1 MKRVFV
7 LVIFILFMFP
17 LFSSEVDARFIE
29 TDSPIYAEM
38 DALYALSTLASP
50 NTNRPW
56 TESQARL
63 YLSKIDPNSL
73 NEEGK
78 RLYESVEEEINK
90 GLRWEYEDGF
100 SLSGGITFSNE
111 FYAHTNSDFDTEE
124 EWVRSW
130 TDRKPL
136 IRLWGEVSTGEMFYT
151 SADILYRY
159 GRAAMDDHYGLLKDI
174 MTSDGYIA
182 SYVITDPE
190 NTPYVVSSKYFSDKL
205 SSNFFTNTQNFS
217 FIWPRRA
224 IFSVGGD
231 RWNVSFSR
239 DRMKLG
245 KSHIGSLLVDDH
257 SDYTDSFRATFF
269 NKYFTYDWVLMPLNT
284 LTSDS
289 EDPTTEARLYMI
301 HTLDFRIFD
310 RVSLKVSENVMW
322 KYNVFD
328 IGYLNPSFFFHN
340 LNNRSMFNALAY
352 IEVNAAVTKGLSIY
366 AQYAMDQAR
375 APHEGD
381 GQSDAWGFSLGG
393 EYTFTATKGIFTLYS
408 EYLLTSPLL
417 YRRDEMDFIKVSRYY
432 HQGSD
437 NDTYGHIPFFEY
449 IGYRY
454 GGDTNT
460 VKTGVTYTLP
470 SWGNAEFY
478 VQLMEHGAMSIYSSH
493 NKYGK
498 NEDEANIKESTPTGD
513 NVLRAVTVSLKGD
526 FDISNILSWPGISL
540 YGEADWIGTAS
551 FNKEN
556 KTYSDY
562 KTDFQLSLG
571 VSVAI

>member
-159 GRAAMDDHYGLLKDI
+159 GRAAMDDHYGLLKDV
-174 MTSDGYIA
+174 MTSNGYIA

-190 NTPYVVSSKYFSDKL
+190 NTPYVISSKYFSDKL

-245 KSHIGSLLVDDH
+245 RSHIGSLLVDGH

-269 NKYFTYDWVLMPLNT
+269 NKYFTYDWVLLPLNT

-322 KYNVFD
+322 KYSVFD

-352 IEVNAAVTKGLSIY
+352 IEVNAAITKGLSIY

-393 EYTFTATKGIFTLYS
+393 EYTFTAAKGIFTLYS

-417 YRRDEMDFIKVSRYY
+417 YRRDGVDFIKVSRYY

-498 NEDEANIKESTPTGD
+498 NEDEANIKESTPTGED
-513 NVLRAVTVSLKGD
+513 VLRAVIISFKGD
-526 FDISNILSWPGISL
+526 VDLSKLFSWPGTSL
-540 YGEADWIGTAS
+540 YGEADWIGTAT

-556 KTYSDY
+556 KTYRDY
-562 KTDFQLSLG
+562 MTDFQLSLG